1 MWSNVDTS
9 NLETKIDKNKLED
22 LFSARDVPK
31 KIPSTPNSKEVETLV
46 SSSRQR
52 NIEIL
57 LKQFKNIEDLTVT
70 LPQWINEL
78 NTKELTP
85 ERLSALE
92 IIAPTPEEQSQYL
105 NYPKKSEL
113 QGVDK
118 LLLSIVCVPK
128 FRSKLRII
136 KDIHSCEF
144 NNNPELLN
152 IMKMKN
158 EMFQLFQGSKFSQ
171 VLEFVLIIGNTM
183 NSGKR
188 TGNAKG
194 FKIDILPLLSQT
206 KSIDKKSTLMDFLVI
221 CCKKENIDDFW
232 VEMDEKYS
240 GVMKLSIEEIEI
252 EVSRV
257 EEIWNHFK
265 EELENS
271 QNYSEKVVELIS
283 QMEKVSMKDFEMLN
297 QSCELM
303 KKNFEQVL
311 TFFGEESQKD
321 SDFLKIMKNFMLDFK
336 SSANKV

>member
-9 NLETKIDKNKLED
+9 NLESKIDKNKLED

-31 KIPSTPNSKEVETLV
+31 KLPSTPSSKEPETV
-46 SSSRQR
+46 ISSSRLR

-57 LKQFKNIEDLTVT
+57 LKQFKNVEDLSVT
-70 LPQWINEL
+70 LPQWIHSL
-78 NTKELTP
+78 NTKEITP
-85 ERLSALE
+85 EKLSALE

-128 FRSKLRII
+128 FRSKLRLIR
-136 KDIHSCEF
+136 DIHSCEF
-144 NNNPELLN
+144 NNHPELQN

-158 EMFQLFQGSKFSQ
+158 EIFQLLQGSKFSQ

-221 CCKKENIDDFW
+221 CCKKENIDNFW
-232 VEMDEKYS
+232 VEMDEKFS
-240 GVMKLSIEEIEI
+240 GAMKLSIEEIEV
-252 EVSRV
+252 EVSKV
-257 EEIWNHFK
+257 AEIWNHFK

-271 QNYSEKVVELIS
+271 QNYSEESVGLIS
-283 QMEKVSMKDFEMLN
+283 QMERVSMKDFEMLN
-297 QSCELM
+297 ESCELM
-303 KKNFEQVL
+303 KKNFQQVL
-311 TFFGEESQKD
+311 AFFGEESQKD

-336 SSANKV
+336 SSSNKI